1 MHIPNSDHFIC
12 NGVADIVLRNK
23 SNEEKSPNY
32 SEPPLQTKKIVPY
45 YKNHNILRT
54 DTVEFRKDKDE
65 FSPVLKALHE
75 GVGEKDLVCYMYLW
89 MEKYLIDKFYI

>member
-32 SEPPLQTKKIVPY
+32 SEPPLQIKKIVPY
-45 YKNHNILRT
+45 YKNRNILRT
-54 DTVEFRKDKDE
+54 DTIEFRKDKDE

-75 GVGEKDLVCYMYLW
+75 GVGEKDLVC
-89 MEKYLIDKFYI
+89 